1 MWGFVQDVCFRWS
14 LCFSHPPGPGLQRG
28 LGRPTSWRPVQRAAA
43 LSWLEGDKVVAEILV
58 VPREKTPT
66 GAAARGNP

>member
-28 LGRPTSWRPVQRAAA
+28 LGRPTSWRPVQHAAA
-43 LSWLEGDKVVAEILV
+43 LSWLEGDKVVAESLLCS
-58 VPREKTPT
+58 
-66 GAAARGNP
+66 GSWLLLNARWLSW